1 MLRFPIFR
9 NVPSALE
16 SELFIIMS
24 RILYRVVLFDYFVD
38 LLNYFVFD
46 LLVSWTQKGELQSV
60 ISVLPSVYPDI
71 PVISSS

>member
-1 MLRFPIFR
+1 M
-9 NVPSALE
+9 
-16 SELFIIMS
+16 
-24 RILYRVVLFDYFVD
+24 VLFDILVD

-46 LLVSWTQKGELQSV
+46 LLASWAQKGELKSV